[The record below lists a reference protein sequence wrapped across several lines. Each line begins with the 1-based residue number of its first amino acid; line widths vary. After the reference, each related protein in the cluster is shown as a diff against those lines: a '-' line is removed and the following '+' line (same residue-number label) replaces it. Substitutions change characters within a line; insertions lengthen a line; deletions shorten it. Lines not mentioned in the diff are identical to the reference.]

1 MELLYAKRFSKDL
14 DSIQKEPTRKALLKA
29 IKAMK
34 EADSIS
40 QIKAVKK
47 IQGYQERR
55 VSETMTQV
63 KDLLHYRG

>member
-1 MELLYAKRFSKDL
+1 MGLLYAKRFSKDL

-29 IKAMK
+29 IKDMK

-47 IQGYQERR
+47 IQGYLQTISLRR
-55 VSETMTQV
+55 SPTIPFEWGSNV
-63 KDLLHYRG
+63 